1 MKFAAALLLIASQA
15 QAACGDGFALRAS
28 EGAQIV
34 AFRSQPAPIPVDKH
48 FKLELQLCPA
58 AKQPNSLR
66 VDADMP
72 LHRHGMNYRATVV
85 PVNAASG
92 RYRAEGLLFHMPG
105 RWRLIFDLVTAEGPV
120 RLTHEVDVQ

>member
-1 MKFAAALLLIASQA
+1 MKAAALLLLTAGSA
-15 QAACGDGFALRAS
+15 HAACGDGYPLRVS
-28 EGAQIV
+28 EGAQSV
-34 AFRSQPAPIPVDKH
+34 AFRSQPAVIPLDKH

-58 AKQPNSLR
+58 AKLSNTLR

-72 LHRHGMNYRATVV
+72 AHRHGMNYRAKVV

-105 RWRLIFDLVTAEGPV
+105 RWRLIFDLVTAEGPL

>member
-1 MKFAAALLLIASQA
+1 MKAAAALLLAAGQA
-15 QAACGDGFALRAS
+15 QAACGDGFALRAT
-28 EGAQIV
+28 EGAQSV
-34 AFRSQPAPIPVDKH
+34 AFRSVPAVIPVDRH

-58 AKQPNSLR
+58 ARQPGSLR

-72 LHRHGMNYRATVV
+72 AHRHGMNYRPRVV
-85 PVNAASG
+85 AVNPASG

-105 RWRLIFDLVTAEGPV
+105 RWRLIFDLVTTDGPL